1 MVKKLGG
8 GNMRV
13 RNNLPKLMGEKR
25 IRSVSELSRLTEI
38 PYPTLINFYNEKFET
53 FNAELI
59 KKLCL
64 FFNCQIGDLLYLEHE
79 GKVS

>member
-1 MVKKLGG
+1 MK
-8 GNMRV
+8 V

-38 PYPTLINFYNEKFET
+38 PYSTLINFYNEKFET

-59 KKLCL
+59 KRLCL
-64 FFNCQIGDLLYLEHE
+64 FFNCQIGDLLYLERE